1 MSLKKLKFVD
11 EVLAP
16 SWAIKIKYEGPTPSA
31 AIDII
36 KEIAKRRF
44 RVSSKFW
51 FEDKF
56 LFVDIGDTYTLD
68 ATWSAKNKLDRYT
81 KYNFK
86 LQFEMNEGKKTKS
99 GSFMLAIKPSIETSF
114 SYGNFLQRLFY
125 RIFMKMFYYEQRR
138 KYIEDLKQW
147 VQDFKTD
154 LLDAFGTNAHEI
166 LEGV

>member
-1 MSLKKLKFVD
+1 MSLKKLKLTD

-16 SWAIKIKYEGPTPSA
+16 SWSIKISYSGPTPSA

-56 LFVDIGDTYTLD
+56 LFVDIGDNYELH
-68 ATWSAKNKLDRYT
+68 AVWSAKNKFDRYS

-86 LQFEMNEGKKTKS
+86 LQFDMNEGKKTKS
-99 GSFMLAIKPSIETSF
+99 GSFTLAVKPTIETSF
-114 SYGNFLQRLFY
+114 SYRNFLQRAFY
-125 RIFMKMFYYEQRR
+125 KIFMRMFYYEQRR
-138 KYIEDLKQW
+138 KYMEEMKQW
-147 VQDFKTD
+147 VQDFKND